1 MTRSLALAALCA
13 SGLACA
19 MASKEAPPPDSGSAD
34 ELAKPLAELRRLEA
48 ELDALGVG
56 PGERCDRRCLL
67 AGNVCELAKRICD
80 IAGRH
85 SLDGD
90 GGRYKLACED
100 AGARCGRARQKIAD
114 CAATCSAGR

>member
-1 MTRSLALAALCA
+1 MNRSLAAAALCA
-13 SGLACA
+13 SALACA
-19 MASKEAPPPDSGSAD
+19 VASKEAPPPDSGSAD
-34 ELAKPLAELRRLEA
+34 ELAKPVAELRRLEA

-56 PGERCDRRCLL
+56 AGERCDRRCLL
-67 AGNVCELAKRICD
+67 AGNVCELARRICD

-90 GGRYKLACED
+90 AGRYKVTCED
-100 AGARCGRARQKIAD
+100 AGARCARAKQKISD